1 MIFSSVTKT
10 INPGMDTLRHI
21 VPLRNSTVIITGDEI
36 EEDITDRL
44 KICNLQTG
52 TELSYANFELETR
65 LAKVTIGGKLALAV
79 SNLV

>member
-10 INPGMDTLRHI
+10 INPGMDSVRHI
-21 VPLRNSTVIITGDEI
+21 VPLSNSSVMISGDEVEKDMI
-36 EEDITDRL
+36 SQV

-52 TELSYANFELETR
+52 TELSCTNVELGTR
-65 LAKVTIGGKLALAV
+65 PAKVTIGGKLALAV

>member
-1 MIFSSVTKT
+1 
-10 INPGMDTLRHI
+10 MDALRHI
-21 VPLRNSTVIITGDEI
+21 VPLGNSTFMISGDEI
-36 EEDITDRL
+36 EEDMTGRL

-52 TELSYANFELETR
+52 TELSCANVELGTR